1 MRLRL
6 APLLVLAAALAA
18 GSPPSAAQSVLRTV
32 ASPDLARL
40 PPGQA
45 AWLRETRASF
55 DRTRGELAGEPLAQA
70 YAVLASAY
78 TRVGLYDP
86 ALTALWNAEQL
97 VPEDP
102 RWIYA
107 QGLVAHA
114 RGDAAT
120 AKTQFQR
127 ALAIAPDYL
136 PLRAALAGL
145 QIQAG
150 DLDGAR
156 KLLADHVAKHTDQP
170 LPYALLGDIALRQ
183 KRYAEAVTQYQQ
195 ALKLDPPATRLYRSL
210 AEAYE
215 GAGNAAA
222 AGEARAKA
230 GDVPVRLN
238 DPLAQGLFGGP
249 GLEAVEPFALDMS
262 SAVFF
267 VSIGRYAAARESADA
282 ALGRKPGDAG
292 AIAMRARIDAAEGRI
307 DAARQ
312 RIATALG
319 AQPDNALLLLTQGAI
334 QEMAVDD
341 VGAQSAFQKAIAA
354 DPSQSEARLRL
365 GQLLMRTGRPGDAIA
380 QFRKLTEL
388 HPNDGEGWAQLLA
401 AQAAAGRCVDGL
413 RDMNQVLAGRPDYGF
428 VIQLSVRAA
437 STCRGATAEQRRKA
451 LADGEKLY
459 RISSA
464 GEVAEAY
471 ALALAANGKWKE
483 AEETQAAALFGAVSS
498 RDATRQALYREF
510 YDRFKAK
517 QLPDL
522 PWPSQHPLFKP
533 ERPTPAV
540 AAP

>member
-1 MRLRL
+1 MSSRFV
-6 APLLVLAAALAA
+6 AVLLLALAA
-18 GSPPSAAQSVLRTV
+18 SAAPPLAAQPVLRPV
-32 ASPDLARL
+32 PSPDVARL
-40 PPGQA
+40 PPAQA

-55 DRTRGELAGEPLAQA
+55 DKTRNELAGEPLAQA

-78 TRVGLYDP
+78 VRAGQYDP

-97 VPEDP
+97 SANDP

-107 QGLVAHA
+107 QGLVGHA
-114 RGDAAT
+114 RGDDAT
-120 AKTQFQR
+120 ARTQFQR
-127 ALAIAPDYL
+127 AMAVAPDYL
-136 PLRAALAGL
+136 PIRAALASL

-150 DLDGAR
+150 ELDAAR
-156 KLLADHVAKHTDQP
+156 KLLADYVAKRQDQP
-170 LPYALLGDIALRQ
+170 LAYALLGDIALRQ
-183 KRYAEAVTQYQQ
+183 KRYPEAVTQYQQ
-195 ALKLDPPATRLYRSL
+195 ALRLDPPATRLYRSL
-210 AEAYE
+210 AEAYQ

-230 GDVPVRLN
+230 GEVPVRLN
-238 DPLAQGLFGGP
+238 DPLAEGLFGGP
-249 GLEAVEPFALDMS
+249 GLEAVEPFAIDLN
-262 SAVFF
+262 SATFF
-267 VSIGRYAAARESADA
+267 VSVGRYDAARESADA
-282 ALGRKPGDAG
+282 ALRRKPADAG
-292 AIAMRARIDAAEGRI
+292 AIALRARIDAVEGRI

-312 RIATALG
+312 RVQAALG
-319 AQPDNALLLLTQGAI
+319 TQPDNALLLLTQGAI

-341 VGAQSAFQKAIAA
+341 VGAQTAFQKAIAA
-354 DPSQSEARLRL
+354 DPALSEARLRL
-365 GQLLMRTGRPGDAIA
+365 GSLLMRTGRPADAVA
-380 QFRKLTEL
+380 QFRALTKL

-401 AQAAAGRCVDGL
+401 AEAAAGRCVEGL
-413 RDMNQVLAGRPDYGF
+413 REMNEVLATRPDYGF

-451 LADGEKLY
+451 LTDGERLY
-459 RISSA
+459 KISGA

-522 PWPSQHPLFKP
+522 PWATNHPLFKP
-533 ERPTPAV
+533 ERPTPA
-540 AAP
+540 AKAP

>member
-6 APLLVLAAALAA
+6 APLFVLALTLAA
-18 GSPPSAAQSVLRTV
+18 GSAPVTAQPVLRPV
-32 ASPDLARL
+32 ASPDLSRI

-45 AWLRETRASF
+45 AWLRETRADF
-55 DRTRGELAGEPLAQA
+55 DRTRGELAGERLAQA
-70 YAVLASAY
+70 YAVIASAY
-78 TRVGLYDP
+78 ARVGLYDP

-97 VPEDP
+97 LPEDP

-107 QGLVAHA
+107 QGLVAYA

-120 AKTQFQR
+120 AKTQLQR
-127 ALAIAPDYL
+127 ALAITPDYM
-136 PLRAALAGL
+136 PLRAALASL

-150 DLDGAR
+150 DLDAAR

-183 KRYAEAVTQYQQ
+183 KRYPEAVTQYQQ

-210 AEAYE
+210 AEAQQ

-222 AGEARAKA
+222 AAESRAKA
-230 GDVPVRLN
+230 GDVPVRLS

-249 GLEAVEPFALDMS
+249 GIESVDPFALNLN
-262 SAVFF
+262 SAMFF

-282 ALGRKPGDAG
+282 ALNRKPGDAG
-292 AIAMRARIDAAEGRI
+292 AIAMRARIDAVEGRI

-312 RIATALG
+312 RVATALA
-319 AQPDNALLLLTQGAI
+319 AQPGNALLLLTQGAI
-334 QEMAVDD
+334 QEIAVDD
-341 VGAQSAFQKAIAA
+341 VGAQTAFQKAIEA
-354 DPSQSEARLRL
+354 DSNLSEARLRL
-365 GQLLMRTGRPGDAIA
+365 GQLLMRTGRPADAIA
-380 QFRKLTEL
+380 QFRALTQL
-388 HPNDGEGWAQLLA
+388 NPNNGEGWAQLLA
-401 AQAAAGRCVDGL
+401 AEAAAGRCVDGL
-413 RDMNQVLAGRPDYGF
+413 REMNDVIAGRPDYGF

-451 LADGEKLY
+451 LADGERLY
-459 RISSA
+459 RLSNA

-533 ERPTPAV
+533 ERPTPA
-540 AAP
+540 AATP